1 MRPICHPCQRFF
13 RPHKNGFNFVEGNP
27 RTEGA
32 APETAAERDH
42 LREVNRELVA
52 AIEAAML
59 CGMIPTSSVS
69 DGGANLHSEQV
80 RVADRFAPPSP
91 KRRKPHEMT
100 DLFFHALARRSDPTT
115 SHDAAAKVNVKETAM
130 RVLAAIKTAPNG
142 LTATE
147 IAREIN
153 VERDTVSPRL
163 PELVR
168 AGLVLDSGLT
178 RIPPGRRR
186 KAIVWVFNIKDGG
199 VL

>member
-1 MRPICHPCQRFF
+1 
-13 RPHKNGFNFVEGNP
+13 
-27 RTEGA
+27 
-32 APETAAERDH
+32 
-42 LREVNRELVA
+42 
-52 AIEAAML
+52 
-59 CGMIPTSSVS
+59 
-69 DGGANLHSEQV
+69 
-80 RVADRFAPPSP
+80 
-91 KRRKPHEMT
+91 MT
-100 DLFFHALARRSDPTT
+100 DLFPYALARRSDQTT
-115 SHDAAAKVNVKETAM
+115 SHEAAAKVNVKETAM
-130 RVLAAIKTAPNG
+130 RVLSAIKAAPNG

-147 IAREIN
+147 IAHTIN